1 MITLSAAKVIDGTP
15 EQVWA
20 VITDWEGQREWIP
33 LTEVEVRTE
42 QRAGV
47 GVRCFAFS
55 GWRLGPLPIGLPD
68 EFVVTEWDP
77 PGRLVVQHVGTFF
90 VGDGIFELTGRG
102 DQTLVRLTE
111 RVLTPAGRLG
121 DLALTVADPIM
132 VAGIRYSLSRLGA
145 RVRAVPGA

>member
-1 MITLSAAKVIDGTP
+1 MITLTAAMVIDGTP
-15 EQVWA
+15 DQVWQA
-20 VITDWEGQREWIP
+20 ITDWEEQRAWIP
-33 LTEVEVRTE
+33 LTEVEVRSE
-42 QRAGV
+42 QRIGI

-55 GWRLGPLPIGLPD
+55 GWRLGPVPVGLPD

-77 PGRLVVQHVGTFF
+77 PGRLVVQHVGRFF

-102 DQTLVRLTE
+102 RRTLVRLTE

-121 DLALTVADPIM
+121 DLALTVAEPIM

-145 RVRAVPGA
+145 RVRVVSGA